1 MYQQASQLNLLDP
14 MTRLANLSTTI
25 TELSVMIRLYDLYM
39 LKNASAP
46 FDVQSINQTILTLK
60 LLNHEMQNDYS
71 LWSTCHYAYIEK
83 EKVIPTWDLILNAPK
98 YALMN
103 LYDFV
108 DTFIN
113 NVIFMKADLLL
124 NQYVNSQVGSTQL
137 TFFLYINGM
146 GDSRKMIQEALIGI
160 GNCKTNDANNLSII
174 QSYLLAAGIIILF
187 CCFLIVAFFSLRS
200 DSSINYLWEYLRK
213 KIHTVYFDLYK
224 DYSTRINHINPNSD
238 ILIQE
243 LDTNQYKS
251 STKMNFRHSFR
262 YLFRFSFI
270 FLLAGGLYLI
280 TMLYFFETIQN
291 SLKYRPQLIEILSR
305 MQISLFELTYW
316 TVEYRSENYNYTLVD
331 MYPKANILPDPAVG
345 FSNAISYL
353 QFANNAL
360 LQFNT
365 SDLISSKLSIFLFD
379 NVNSSSSILKYG
391 YRAGLNIYNYE
402 CYFLVDQNDYNIG
415 SESTMIINDLLEL
428 SSNINKE
435 IILTDSFSKNQ
446 ILGYIYSM
454 IEFVVGSCI
463 ILILFYLVYY
473 EPLIKHEIRVI
484 IIVKKLM
491 KIIPSSAWFLE
502 RSSEDKAN

>member
-1 MYQQASQLNLLDP
+1 
-14 MTRLANLSTTI
+14 
-25 TELSVMIRLYDLYM
+25 
-39 LKNASAP
+39 
-46 FDVQSINQTILTLK
+46 
-60 LLNHEMQNDYS
+60 
-71 LWSTCHYAYIEK
+71 
-83 EKVIPTWDLILNAPK
+83 
-98 YALMN
+98 
-103 LYDFV
+103 
-108 DTFIN
+108 
-113 NVIFMKADLLL
+113 
-124 NQYVNSQVGSTQL
+124 
-137 TFFLYINGM
+137 
-146 GDSRKMIQEALIGI
+146 
-160 GNCKTNDANNLSII
+160 
-174 QSYLLAAGIIILF
+174 
-187 CCFLIVAFFSLRS
+187 
-200 DSSINYLWEYLRK
+200 
-213 KIHTVYFDLYK
+213 
-224 DYSTRINHINPNSD
+224 
-238 ILIQE
+238 
-243 LDTNQYKS
+243 
-251 STKMNFRHSFR
+251 
-262 YLFRFSFI
+262 
-270 FLLAGGLYLI
+270 
-280 TMLYFFETIQN
+280 
-291 SLKYRPQLIEILSR
+291 
-305 MQISLFELTYW
+305 
-316 TVEYRSENYNYTLVD
+316 

-365 SDLISSKLSIFLFD
+365 SDLISSNLSKFLFD